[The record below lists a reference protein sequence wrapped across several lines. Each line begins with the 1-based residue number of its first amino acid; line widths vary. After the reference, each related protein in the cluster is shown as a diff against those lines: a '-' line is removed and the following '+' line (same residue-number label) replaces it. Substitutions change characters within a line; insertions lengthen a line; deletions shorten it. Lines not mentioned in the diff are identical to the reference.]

1 MRKKHVKV
9 TAMILAATTLLSA
22 CASPAEQPAGTEG
35 ASTEAT
41 GTVDA
46 ASSDAV
52 VNIEFWSAPQVAQ
65 QAFWESMASQY
76 KAVNPNVNVTVS
88 AMPESPSSEAGIQS
102 AIASGTAPAASEN
115 VFRGFAAQL
124 ADAEAISSEE

>member
-1 MRKKHVKV
+1 MKKRSLKA
-9 TAMILAATTLLSA
+9 TAMFLAAVTLLTACGAPGGQAVESGAVNASGGTQGAADGGGSQASA
-22 CASPAEQPAGTEG
+22 GEM
-35 ASTEAT
+35 
-41 GTVDA
+41 
-46 ASSDAV
+46 

-102 AIASGTAPAASEN
+102 AIASG
-115 VFRGFAAQL
+115 Q
-124 ADAEAISSEE
+124 